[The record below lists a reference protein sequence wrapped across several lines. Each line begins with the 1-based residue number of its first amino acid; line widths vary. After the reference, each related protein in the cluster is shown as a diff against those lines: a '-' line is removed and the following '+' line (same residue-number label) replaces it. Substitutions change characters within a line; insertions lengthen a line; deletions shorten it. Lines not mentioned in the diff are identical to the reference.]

1 VNNKKILIIL
11 LSLFTTLSGQWTDFE
26 LDNAS
31 PTEFKKQVEPLL
43 RGTALA
49 LAFSPG
55 FDNLLDNRLKLGL
68 LYTHGTLIEKIE
80 FASGHLKTLP
90 FIQAGV
96 VVTSNILINGKFGS
110 FRSKNDI
117 VMVTSYGFNLR
128 ISNKGENNWFL
139 DTQFALLSG
148 PEDVRM
154 RATSAQIKKKYDF
167 SNLALCGGGGINIY
181 KARIEISD
189 QEDLPDKIENQTNY
203 VLLGSSYQW
212 RSIQFNVT
220 GQFHQELMNLTF
232 AISRSLR

>member
-1 VNNKKILIIL
+1 VNTKKILIIL

-26 LDNAS
+26 LNNVS
-31 PTEFKKQVEPLL
+31 PTEFKKLVEPLL

-49 LAFSPG
+49 LAFSPA
-55 FDNLLDNRLKLGL
+55 FDNLLENRLKLGL
-68 LYTHGTLIEKIE
+68 LYTHGALIKKTD
-80 FASGHLKTLP
+80 FANDHLKALP
-90 FIQAGV
+90 FIQAGA

-128 ISNKGENNWFL
+128 ISNKDENNWFL
-139 DTQFALLSG
+139 DSQFALLSG

-154 RATSAQIKKKYDF
+154 RAMSAQIKKEYDF
-167 SNLALCGGGGINIY
+167 SNLALYGGGGINIY
-181 KARIEISD
+181 KARIAMNES
-189 QEDLPDKIENQTNY
+189 EDIPGKIENQTNY
-203 VLLGSSYQW
+203 ILLGSAYQW

-220 GQFHQELMNLTF
+220 GQFHQELMNLAF